1 MTERDCAGVRHFPA
15 NALWSFAKSFIWITQ
30 RITFCSPAA
39 SAVAQVTS
47 LVSSYAPASASIMYP
62 LMVYRMAA

>member
-47 LVSSYAPASASIMYP
+47 LVSSSSP
-62 LMVYRMAA
+62 RDK